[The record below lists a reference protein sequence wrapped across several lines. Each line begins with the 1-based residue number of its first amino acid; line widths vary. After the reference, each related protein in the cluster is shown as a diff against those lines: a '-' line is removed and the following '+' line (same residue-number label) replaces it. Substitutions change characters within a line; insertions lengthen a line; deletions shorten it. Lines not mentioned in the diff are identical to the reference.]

1 MSDRVER
8 ACPAKVNLFLRVLA
22 REEDG
27 YHGLETL
34 FCRIGLADTLIIERR
49 PGGITLE
56 VEGADVGPVEQNL
69 AFRAAEAVLAATGRR
84 FGVAMHL
91 VKRIPAGGGLG
102 GGSSDAAQ
110 ALLGVNQLAGNAVPR
125 AELLHFAARLGADVP
140 FFASEAPL
148 ALAWGHGERM
158 LRLPAL
164 AARPA
169 LLVLPGVH
177 VPTPAAY
184 AWVDAVRA
192 GAGRRGA
199 TTLDLA
205 SLADWSDLA
214 RLGGND
220 FEAAVFGQH
229 PPMRAAFE
237 ALALTRPFLC
247 RMSGSGS
254 TLFAVYRSEADR
266 EAAAEQ
272 LGGRFGVVV
281 ATEIGERRTASGEG

>member
-1 MSDRVER
+1 MSDRLER
-8 ACPAKVNLFLRVLA
+8 RCPAKVNLFLRVLA
-22 REEDG
+22 REDDG

-34 FCRIGLADTLIIERR
+34 FCHVALADTLVVERR
-49 PGGITLE
+49 PSGIALE
-56 VEGADVGPVEQNL
+56 VDGADVGPIEQNL
-69 AFRAAEAVLAATGRR
+69 AWRAAEAVLAATGRR

-91 VKRIPAGGGLG
+91 IKRIPAGGGLG

-110 ALLGVNQLAGNAVPR
+110 ALLAVNELAGNAVPR
-125 AELLHFAARLGADVP
+125 AELLNLAARLGADVP

-164 AARPA
+164 PARPA
-169 LLVLPGVH
+169 LLLMPGVH

-184 AWVDAVRA
+184 GWVDAVRA
-192 GAGRRGA
+192 GAGRRG
-199 TTLDLA
+199 TTVLDLA
-205 SLADWSDLA
+205 TLADWSDLA

-229 PPMRAAFE
+229 PPVRAAFE

-266 EAAAEQ
+266 DAAATQ
-272 LGGRFGVVV
+272 LGGSFGVVV
-281 ATEIGERRTASGEG
+281 PTVIGGER

>member
-1 MSDRVER
+1 MSDRLER
-8 ACPAKVNLFLRVLA
+8 TCHAKVNLFLRVLA
-22 REEDG
+22 REDDG

-34 FCRIGLADTLIIERR
+34 FCRVGLADTLIVERR
-49 PGGITLE
+49 ASGIALE
-56 VEGADVGPVEQNL
+56 VEGADVGPIAQNL
-69 AFRAAEAVLAATGRR
+69 AYRAAEAVLAATGRR

-110 ALLGVNQLAGNAVPR
+110 ALLAVNMLAGNAVPR
-125 AELLHFAARLGADVP
+125 AELLHLAARLGADVP

-164 AARPA
+164 PARPA
-169 LLVLPGVH
+169 LLVLPGLH
-177 VPTPAAY
+177 VPTPEAY
-184 AWVDAVRA
+184 GWVDAVRA

-199 TTLDLA
+199 TVLDLPT
-205 SLADWSDLA
+205 LADWSDLA

-220 FEAAVFGQH
+220 FESAVFGQH
-229 PPMRAAFE
+229 PRVREAFE

-266 EAAAEQ
+266 DAAAQQ
-272 LGGRFGVVV
+272 LGGRHGVVV
-281 ATEIGERRTASGEG
+281 PTKVGGEG